1 MYKIKCDCQKMS
13 VLEFWILGKIHMAWL
28 LTIWRTSATALN
40 LSKIVESDIQEKR
53 PFQQH
58 CNADDSSSGSM
69 SVEAVVAIVMCCL
82 PYYPVTRCLLVCC
95 FFCLVGVCCCWGFFV
110 SSSPPPELAFVAP
123 LHAFGNFYV

>member
-1 MYKIKCDCQKMS
+1 
-13 VLEFWILGKIHMAWL
+13 MAWL

-58 CNADDSSSGSM
+58 CNADDSSGSM